1 MRFAGSPQ
9 VASFMSDSVDH
20 GLLGRKDNRARAK
33 EEMQA
38 FKSDAQVGMAQDKAA
53 AMVEMAEIAG
63 EGLQDQAQAQAQQ
76 ANENEIGGLI
86 TSGAKSLFG
95 GIGGGLFGGGGGAT
109 MGGSNYWD
117 PKTGLGV
124 AGPNFGL

>member
-20 GLLGRKDNRARAK
+20 GLLGRKGNRARAK

-38 FKSDAQVGMAQDKAA
+38 FKSDAQVGMAQDKAE
-53 AMVEMAEIAG
+53 AMLEIADIQG
-63 EGLQDQAQAQAQQ
+63 AATEAAGQQ
-76 ANENEIGGLI
+76 AGQNALQSGIMGGVTSLLGGIGG
-86 TSGAKSLFG
+86 G
-95 GIGGGLFGGGGGAT
+95 GGGGLFGGGGGAT